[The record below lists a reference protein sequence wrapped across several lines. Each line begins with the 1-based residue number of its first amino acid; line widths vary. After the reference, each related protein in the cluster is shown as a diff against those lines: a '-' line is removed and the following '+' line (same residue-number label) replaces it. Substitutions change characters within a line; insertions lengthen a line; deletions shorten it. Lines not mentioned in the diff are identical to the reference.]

1 MSNTDD
7 DAFDDGGADAAGEFH
22 RLSEILFTRVA
33 EFADDEDV
41 DDEVIPVLL
50 LQLAVTMRTM
60 NYTGSVAKPS
70 GSGLKL
76 DLDRFRRLADD
87 LIRETKKDADGLVT
101 RTKVFIDAA
110 ERGELGEDG
119 T

>member
-1 MSNTDD
+1 MSETDD
-7 DAFDDGGADAAGEFH
+7 DAFGEAADDFH
-22 RLSEILFTRVA
+22 RLSEILFERVT

-41 DDEVIPVLL
+41 DDEEIPLLL

-76 DLDRFRRLADD
+76 DLDRFRRLAED
-87 LIRETKKDADGLVT
+87 LIRETKKDADGLVA
-101 RTKVFIDAA
+101 RTKAVMDAA
-110 ERGELGEDG
+110 ESGELGDEE

>member
-1 MSNTDD
+1 MSDTDD
-7 DAFDDGGADAAGEFH
+7 DAFDDGGAADDFH
-22 RLSEILFTRVA
+22 RLSGILFERVA

-50 LQLAVTMRTM
+50 LQLAVTMRAM

-76 DLDRFRRLADD
+76 DLDRFRRLTDD
-87 LIRETKKDADGLVT
+87 LIRETKKDADGLVA
-101 RTKVFIDAA
+101 RTKAIIDAS
-110 ERGELGEDG
+110 ERGELGEDE

>member
-1 MSNTDD
+1 MSDTDD
-7 DAFDDGGADAAGEFH
+7 DAFGDSGDEAVDDFQ
-22 RLSEILFTRVA
+22 RLAEILFERVT

-41 DDEVIPVLL
+41 DDEAIPLLL

-60 NYTGSVAKPS
+60 NYTNSVAKPS

-76 DLDRFRRLADD
+76 DLDRFRRLVED
-87 LIRETKKDADGLVT
+87 LIRETKKDAEDMVA
-101 RTKVFIDAA
+101 RTKAAMDAA
-110 ERGELGEDG
+110 ELGDDE

>member
-1 MSNTDD
+1 MSDTDD
-7 DAFDDGGADAAGEFH
+7 DFFGDDGADGADEFY
-22 RLSEILFTRVA
+22 RLSKILFGRVA
-33 EFADDEDV
+33 DFADEEDV
-41 DDEVIPVLL
+41 DDEVIPALL

-76 DLDRFRRLADD
+76 DLDRFRRLIDD
-87 LIRETKKDADGLVT
+87 LIRETKKDADGLVA
-101 RTKVFIDAA
+101 RTKAVIEAS
-110 ERGELGEDG
+110 ERGELEEDD

>member
-1 MSNTDD
+1 MPDIDD
-7 DAFDDGGADAAGEFH
+7 DDVFVGDEAADDFRRH
-22 RLSEILFTRVA
+22 SEILFERVT
-33 EFADDEDV
+33 EFAEDEDV
-41 DDEVIPVLL
+41 DDEALPLLL

-76 DLDRFRRLADD
+76 DLDRFRRLAED
-87 LIRETKKDADGLVT
+87 LIRETKKDADGLVA
-101 RTKVFIDAA
+101 RTKAVMDAA
-110 ERGELGEDG
+110 ELEGLGDDE

>member
-1 MSNTDD
+1 MSEPDD
-7 DAFDDGGADAAGEFH
+7 DAFDDSDSEGADEFA
-22 RLSEILFTRVA
+22 RLSEILFERVD

-41 DDEVIPVLL
+41 DDEVIPALL

-70 GSGLKL
+70 ASGLKL
-76 DLDRFRRLADD
+76 DLDRFRRLAED
-87 LIRETKKDADGLVT
+87 LIRETKKDADGLIA
-101 RTKVFIDAA
+101 RTKAAMEAA
-110 ERGELGEDG
+110 EPAESGDDE